1 MEYEEDDQVPER
13 PPMTLTPIDVDVD
26 GLTDFRAFLIR
37 ELDTNL
43 KPAADSICSDHGMG
57 AHFGVG
63 NAGTQVQ
70 AARKRYAEAL
80 EASTK
85 NLATYVSTAEIM
97 IEAIQ
102 KVATMYA
109 NVDLSAA
116 TTYSGVG
123 KDLFDALAAGVQD
136 RLDAIQ
142 LERDQET
149 RRELNRMRAGTGQ

>member
-102 KVATMYA
+102 KVATNYA
-109 NVDLSAA
+109 DADLSVAVQ
-116 TTYSGVG
+116 SDKVG
-123 KDLFDALAAGVQD
+123 QELFLALKAGVQE
-136 RLDAIQ
+136 RNHAVQ
-142 LERDQET
+142 LLINQET
-149 RRELNRMRAGTGQ
+149 QRELNRMRAGTGQ